1 MKETC
6 YEGKYFKDRDFYDWG
21 IDYEFYGLCAELD
34 QNLTDIDFIMK
45 PLEKNIGIVNIN
57 ELDLRE
63 KEIFDDFLENVNQEK
78 INEILTLSYNE
89 EEKYK
94 KMQQEINVLSKYSFE
109 EIKENSIILNLA
121 DEYIKAKET
130 KNKML
135 IIYLYTIFD
144 SFCSEFFKAI
154 AMYNKSFIAEQEV
167 KITYNDINETDNATD
182 LIEKIVDGLLNT
194 KFGNI
199 MSKLQRIYQYLEM
212 DFSNINERIY
222 IFGVERN
229 CLVHNNGVYSE
240 KALKRIRNDYKE
252 RFIQQ
257 KQVNLQDNIIEE
269 YKELIEKVID
279 EIEEKVQ
286 TFYFPE
292 YELKNLDNNSEQ
304 S

>member
-1 MKETC
+1 M
-6 YEGKYFKDRDFYDWG
+6 YD
-21 IDYEFYGLCAELD
+21 
-34 QNLTDIDFIMK
+34 
-45 PLEKNIGIVNIN
+45 
-57 ELDLRE
+57 
-63 KEIFDDFLENVNQEK
+63 
-78 INEILTLSYNE
+78 
-89 EEKYK
+89 
-94 KMQQEINVLSKYSFE
+94 
-109 EIKENSIILNLA
+109 
-121 DEYIKAKET
+121 
-130 KNKML
+130 
-135 IIYLYTIFD
+135 
-144 SFCSEFFKAI
+144 
-154 AMYNKSFIAEQEV
+154 KSFIAEQEV

-252 RFIQQ
+252 RFIKQ

>member
-21 IDYEFYGLCAELD
+21 IDYEFYRLCAELD

-154 AMYNKSFIAEQEV
+154 AMSDKSFIAEQEV

>member
-21 IDYEFYGLCAELD
+21 IDYEFYRLCAELD

-63 KEIFDDFLENVNQEK
+63 REIFDDFLENVNQEK

-135 IIYLYTIFD
+135 IIY
-144 SFCSEFFKAI
+144 
-154 AMYNKSFIAEQEV
+154 
-167 KITYNDINETDNATD
+167 
-182 LIEKIVDGLLNT
+182 
-194 KFGNI
+194 
-199 MSKLQRIYQYLEM
+199 
-212 DFSNINERIY
+212 Y
-222 IFGVERN
+222 I
-229 CLVHNNGVYSE
+229 
-240 KALKRIRNDYKE
+240 
-252 RFIQQ
+252 
-257 KQVNLQDNIIEE
+257 
-269 YKELIEKVID
+269 
-279 EIEEKVQ
+279 
-286 TFYFPE
+286 
-292 YELKNLDNNSEQ
+292 
-304 S
+304 